1 MAIDITQSLFI
12 CSNNQLPCRFLINN
26 FTMWPTMNEKLNMIS
41 LTKIYSFA
49 SDWKPSKF
57 NQFNNEPLL
66 TIAM

>member
-12 CSNNQLPCRFLINN
+12 RSNNEPSCHFLINN
-26 FTMWPTMNEKLNMIS
+26 FTWPTMNEKLNMIS